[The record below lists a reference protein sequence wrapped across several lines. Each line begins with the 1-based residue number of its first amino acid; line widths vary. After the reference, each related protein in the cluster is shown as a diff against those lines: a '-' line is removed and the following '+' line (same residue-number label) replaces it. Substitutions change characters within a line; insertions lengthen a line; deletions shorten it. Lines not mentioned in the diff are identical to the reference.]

1 MYLIFDIFKQWLKLN
16 YVKSRNTLHGP
27 GLNHRRI
34 GQNKHFA
41 QISATTGAKNKH
53 FPAVDY
59 KNKNFTRRLSVCNS
73 IWFYWSLTRV
83 SLSTGRNTYIK

>member
-53 FPAVDY
+53 FPAVDD
-59 KNKNFTRRLSVCNS
+59 KNKILPAGCQSVIVFGS
-73 IWFYWSLTRV
+73 I
-83 SLSTGRNTYIK
+83 GA

>member
-16 YVKSRNTLHGP
+16 YVKSKNTLHGP

-41 QISATTGAKNKH
+41 QISATTGAKNKPI
-53 FPAVDY
+53 FQLWTIKIKTLPAGCQ
-59 KNKNFTRRLSVCNS
+59 SVIVLGS
-73 IWFYWSLTRV
+73 I
-83 SLSTGRNTYIK
+83 GA